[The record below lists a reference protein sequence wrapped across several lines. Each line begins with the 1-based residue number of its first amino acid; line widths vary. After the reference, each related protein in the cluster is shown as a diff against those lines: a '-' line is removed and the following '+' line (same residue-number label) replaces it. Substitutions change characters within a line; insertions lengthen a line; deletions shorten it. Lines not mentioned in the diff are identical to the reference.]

1 MSEEKI
7 PTLAEATAEADKC
20 EKEAEADKC
29 EKEAEADKCE
39 KEATVQQDG
48 EKLPELGEIAAASEE
63 PGGLI
68 PELSVEK
75 KPVYLLK
82 FTLDGEVLVEK
93 RNDKVYAHPLKD
105 VELLP
110 LSKAF
115 TETHMSEIKMFHS
128 LVRTVRKNYP
138 KREVPVTRKELFRS
152 GASPKVIQQL
162 CEMGFLRETLVDF
175 VNKEGKNT
183 GARACFFY
191 TPQGR
196 ALIRAKLDPSY
207 AKTGYN

>member
-1 MSEEKI
+1 MSEERI

-20 EKEAEADKC
+20 EKEATA
-29 EKEAEADKCE
+29 
-39 KEATVQQDG
+39 QQDV
-48 EKLPELGEIAAASEE
+48 EKLPDLGEIAEASEKND
-63 PGGLI
+63 GAI
-68 PELSVEK
+68 PELSVTK
-75 KPVYLLK
+75 KPSFLLK

-93 RNDKVYAHPLKD
+93 RDGKVFVHPLKD

-110 LSKAF
+110 LPKAL

-162 CEMGFLRETLVDF
+162 CEMGFLREALVDF
-175 VNKEGKNT
+175 MNREGKNT